1 MCVAAEGRWSTR
13 LGGEEMLDPEKIATI
28 RRLYF
33 AERWKIGT
41 IATEVGVHRDTV
53 RAAVETDPLHRP
65 RRLRR
70 SRLDPY
76 IPFLRETL
84 ERYPRLRATRLLE
97 MIRQRGFT
105 GSIQRLRCV
114 VARLRPVVTEPFLRL
129 VSLPGEQG
137 QVDWAHFGEVTVGR
151 ARRRLSCFVMTLSF
165 SRALYL
171 EFFFDQSQENF
182 FRGHVAAFSF
192 FSGCPRVIL
201 YDNLKAAVLERQ
213 GRAVHFHPRLIELCS
228 HYHFQPRPCAPGK
241 GNQKGKVE
249 RAIRYVRESFFAAT
263 RFTTLE
269 DLNRRA
275 WAWRDQVAHQ
285 RPCPGDAKRT
295 VAEVFTEEKPR
306 LLPLP
311 VHPFVAELV
320 RPVRQNKGIW
330 VPFDLNHYSIPP
342 EAVGRRSL
350 ILVASQ
356 TAVRILDGQDE
367 LAAHRRSYDRD
378 HYVDE
383 AGHEEALLEIKR
395 KATGQTP
402 SSRLTAA
409 VPETQAF
416 VQAAFAKGENA
427 GSTTLKLG
435 RLLDDYGAKPLQAA
449 LVEALERDTPRIS
462 SVAYL
467 LERHRRADRSRAPL
481 PVDLSRRPDLADLVV
496 QPHQAEIYDELS
508 RSDDDDKDS

>member
-1 MCVAAEGRWSTR
+1 
-13 LGGEEMLDPEKIATI
+13 MLDPEKIATI

-33 AERWKIGT
+33 AEQWKIGT

-53 RAAVETDPLHRP
+53 RAAIETDPLHRP
-65 RRLRR
+65 RRLRP

-97 MIRQRGFT
+97 MIRQRGYT

-114 VARLRPVVTEPFLRL
+114 VARLRPVVSEPFLRL
-129 VSLPGEQG
+129 VSLPGEQA
-137 QVDWAHFGEVTVGR
+137 QVDWAHFGEVAVGR

-275 WAWRDQVAHQ
+275 WAWRDQVAHK

-295 VAEVFTEEKPR
+295 VEEVFAEEKPR

-311 VHPFVAELV
+311 VNPFVADLV
-320 RPVRQNKGIW
+320 RPVRQSKGIW

-342 EAVGRRSL
+342 DAVGRRSL
-350 ILVASQ
+350 TLVASQ
-356 TAVRILDGQDE
+356 TTVRILDGQTE
-367 LAAHRRSYDRD
+367 IAAHRRSYDRD

-383 AGHEEALLEIKR
+383 AGHEEALAR
-395 KATGQTP
+395 DQAQGQWPDALRPVSPPPCPRPRPSCRRPSPRARTPAPPP
-402 SSRLTAA
+402 SSSL
-409 VPETQAF
+409 
-416 VQAAFAKGENA
+416 
-427 GSTTLKLG
+427 
-435 RLLDDYGAKPLQAA
+435 RLLDDYGAKALEAA
-449 LVEALERDTPRIS
+449 LVEALERDTPRMS

-467 LERHRRADRSRAPL
+467 LERHRRAQRQSASSARRSLAPSR
-481 PVDLSRRPDLADLVV
+481 PGRPRGPAPSSGDLR
-496 QPHQAEIYDELS
+496 
-508 RSDDDDKDS
+508 

>member
-1 MCVAAEGRWSTR
+1 
-13 LGGEEMLDPEKIATI
+13 MLDPEKVAAI

-33 AERWKIGT
+33 AEHWKIGT
-41 IATEVGVHRDTV
+41 IASELGVHRDTV
-53 RAAVETDPLHRP
+53 RAAIETDALHRP
-65 RRLRR
+65 RRLRP

-84 ERYPRLRATRLLE
+84 ERHPRLRATRLLG
-97 MIRQRGFT
+97 MVKLRGYT

-114 VARLRPVVTEPFLRL
+114 VARLRPAVKEPFLRL
-129 VSLPGEQG
+129 VSLPGEQA
-137 QVDWAHFGEVTVGR
+137 QVDWAHFGEVLVGR

-182 FRGHVAAFSF
+182 FRGHVAAFGF
-192 FSGCPRVIL
+192 FSGCPRVLL
-201 YDNLKAAVLERQ
+201 YDNLKSAVLERQ
-213 GRAVHFHPRLIELCS
+213 GSAIHFHPRLLELCS

-249 RAIRYVRESFFAAT
+249 RAIRYVRESFFEGT

-269 DLNRRA
+269 DLNGRA

-285 RPCPGDAKRT
+285 RPWPDDTKRT
-295 VAEVFTEEKPR
+295 VADVFAEEKPR

-320 RPVRQNKGIW
+320 RPVKQIKGIW
-330 VPFDLNHYSIPP
+330 IPFDLNHYSIPP
-342 EAVGRRSL
+342 EAAVRRSL
-350 ILVASQ
+350 TLAASA
-356 TAVRILDGQDE
+356 TMVRILDGQE
-367 LAAHRRSYDRD
+367 EVVSHRRSYDRD
-378 HYVDE
+378 QYIDE
-383 AGHEEALLEIKR
+383 AGHEEALLEKKR
-395 KATGQTP
+395 RAQGQTP
-402 SSRLTAA
+402 SGRLTAV

-427 GSTTLKLG
+427 GSTTLKLL
-435 RLLDDYGAKPLQAA
+435 RLLDDYGAKPLRAA
-449 LVEALERDTPRIS
+449 VVEALERETPRIS

-467 LERHRRADRSRAPL
+467 LERRRRAERTRTPL

-496 QPHQAEIYDELS
+496 RPHEAETYDELS
-508 RSDDDDKDS
+508 HTDDDDKDS

>member
-1 MCVAAEGRWSTR
+1 
-13 LGGEEMLDPEKIATI
+13 MLDPEKIATI

-33 AERWKIGT
+33 AEHWKIGT

-53 RAAVETDPLHRP
+53 RAAIETDPLHRP
-65 RRLRR
+65 RRLRP

-84 ERYPRLRATRLLE
+84 EQYPRLRATRLLE
-97 MIRQRGFT
+97 MIRQRGYT

-114 VARLRPVVTEPFLRL
+114 VARLRPVVSEPFLRL
-129 VSLPGEQG
+129 VSLPGEQA
-137 QVDWAHFGEVTVGR
+137 QVDWAHFGEVAVGR

-182 FRGHVAAFSF
+182 FQGHVAAFSF

-201 YDNLKAAVLERQ
+201 YDNLKAAVLERH

-263 RFTTLE
+263 PFTTLE

-275 WAWRDQVAHQ
+275 WAWRDQVAHN

-295 VAEVFTEEKPR
+295 VEEVFAEEKPR

-311 VHPFVAELV
+311 VNPFVAELV
-320 RPVRQNKGIW
+320 RPIRKNKGIW

-342 EAVGRRSL
+342 GAVGRRSL
-350 ILVASQ
+350 TLVASQ
-356 TAVRILDGQDE
+356 TTVRILDGQTE
-367 LAAHRRSYDRD
+367 IAAHRRSYDRA
-378 HYVDE
+378 HYADE

-395 KATGQTP
+395 KASGQTP
-402 SSRLTAA
+402 SSRLTTA
-409 VPETQAF
+409 VPQAQAF
-416 VQAAFAKGENA
+416 IQAAFAKGENA
-427 GSTTLKLG
+427 GSTTLKLS
-435 RLLDDYGAKPLQAA
+435 RLLDDYGAKALEDA
-449 LVEALERDTPRIS
+449 LVEALERDTPRMS

-467 LERHRRADRSRAPL
+467 LEKHRRAHGSRPPL
-481 PVDLSRRPDLADLVV
+481 PVNLSRRPDLADLVV
-496 QPHQAEIYDELS
+496 RPHQAETYDELS
-508 RSDDDDKDS
+508 RTHDDDKDS